1 MATPV
6 SVIAD
11 TWTFATP
18 WHVSVAAESI
28 TAALFAQCG
37 YDVSVQ
43 YGANQPEY
51 DLMVAKGERL
61 LKISVKGS
69 QDGGWGLSQSYMK
82 KGSSDYHGAIQ
93 SWVDRHKPRTVL
105 CLVQFQGAKIAE
117 LPKLYLATPAEI
129 GDRLRASRKGKGETI
144 LWERHEWGKRAHG
157 AGTVEEIPSLWKFSR
172 GRIES
177 LLDVA

>member
-1 MATPV
+1 MVA
-6 SVIAD
+6 S
-11 TWTFATP
+11 TWTFPTP

-69 QDGGWGLSQSYMK
+69 QDGGWGLTQSHMP
-82 KGSSDYHGAIQ
+82 KGSKDYHGAAKR
-93 SWVDRHKPRTVL
+93 WVDRHKPRTVV
-105 CLVQFQGAKIAE
+105 CFVQFQGVE
-117 LPKLYLATPAEI
+117 LTKLPRVYLATPAEVA
-129 GDRLRASRKGKGETI
+129 DRLRASRKGKGETI
-144 LWERHEWGKRAHG
+144 LWEHHKWSKGHG
-157 AGTVEEIPSLWKFSR
+157 AGTTEKIPPVWVFSTQ
-172 GRIES
+172 RIDF
-177 LLDVA
+177 LLNALNP